1 MNLTKKKTFTLDQ
14 FIKYVSGTAY
24 TIKGITLRK
33 NSERVR
39 LVDGTSVSV
48 QAGAYLYST
57 PRKDFA
63 QFTHVEVGYPN
74 FEPPKSWESYAE
86 DTLDY
91 KDTIYPYLPI
101 GLVLDYINS
110 VGIK

>member
-1 MNLTKKKTFTLDQ
+1 MILAKKKTFTLDQ
-14 FIKYVSGTAY
+14 FIKYISGTAY
-24 TIKGITLRK
+24 TIRGITLRK

-48 QAGAYLYST
+48 QAGVYLCST

-74 FEPPKSWESYAE
+74 FEPPESWKEYAE
-86 DTLDY
+86 NSEDY
-91 KDTIYPYLPI
+91 KETIYPYIPI
-101 GLVLDYINS
+101 GLVLDYINL
-110 VGIK
+110 VGTQ